1 MHICMDWHSIKFD
14 WNRARAFLV
23 TAEEGSLSAAARS
36 LNMSQPTLG
45 RQVSQLEQELGVAL
59 FEREGRGLELT
70 PNGLELVQYV
80 RAMGDAAN
88 MLSLAASGKSQDIEG
103 SISISATEDAAVFVL
118 PSIVKKLHALHPG
131 IEIEIIAS
139 NTESDLLRREADIA
153 IRGFQPKQM
162 DLIARKLKP
171 VAANYYATAE
181 YIAQIGAPKC
191 LQDLSNA
198 KFVGFEKSGGMI
210 ERLSQMG
217 LSLTKKNFPFLSAN
231 RLVHWELVKQGIC
244 IGIFA
249 EEAAESEPLLCKVLP
264 NIPSLVSDIWLVV
277 HRELRMNRRVKTV
290 FDFLVDELT

>member
-1 MHICMDWHSIKFD
+1 MDWRNVKFD

-36 LNMSQPTLG
+36 LDMSQPTLG

-70 PNGLELVQYV
+70 PNGLELVEYV

-88 MLSLAASGKSQDIEG
+88 RLSLAASGKSQQIEG
-103 SISISATEDAAVFVL
+103 NISISATEDHAVFVL
-118 PSIVKKLHALHPG
+118 PSIVKKLHKLHPG
-131 IEIEIIAS
+131 IEIEIVAS

-153 IRGFQPKQM
+153 IRGFQPTQV

-171 VAANYYATAE
+171 VPANYYATVE
-181 YIAQIGAPKC
+181 YIVEIGSPKSM
-191 LQDLSNA
+191 QDFANA
-198 KFVGFEKSGGMI
+198 NFVGFEKTGLMIDRLAQSG
-210 ERLSQMG
+210 LV
-217 LSLTKKNFPFLSAN
+217 LTKKNFPFISTN

-249 EEAAESEPLLCKVLP
+249 EEVGDTEPGLQKVLP
-264 NIPSLVSDIWLVV
+264 NNPAFVSDIWLVV

-290 FDFLVDELT
+290 YDFLVEELA